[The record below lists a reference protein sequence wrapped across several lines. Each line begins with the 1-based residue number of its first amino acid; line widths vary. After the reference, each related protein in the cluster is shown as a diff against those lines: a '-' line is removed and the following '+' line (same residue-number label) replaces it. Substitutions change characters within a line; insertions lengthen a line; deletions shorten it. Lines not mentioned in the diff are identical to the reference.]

1 MAPRTGDGHSSV
13 ASHNSSLNRLE
24 IEDLIS
30 YGRQGEQQRVQA
42 TLELFRRK
50 EIRLIRKKRI
60 APQGLSRRG
69 SGAVP

>member
-1 MAPRTGDGHSSV
+1 MTSTRARSSPV
-13 ASHNSSLNRLE
+13 ASHRSNLHRLE

-50 EIRLIRKKRI
+50 EIRLVRKKRI
-60 APQGLSRRG
+60 APEGL
-69 SGAVP
+69 